1 MKEGS
6 ILWSIDFWKSIGQ
19 SGLMVMV
26 LTQTYMEG
34 CTVGEYDSF
43 RGKLNG
49 IYYYIFCME
58 EPEYVMKIM
67 STYYVD
73 WLKSLGNM
81 NQDKHTQTW

>member
-1 MKEGS
+1 
-6 ILWSIDFWKSIGQ
+6 
-19 SGLMVMV
+19 MV

-67 STYYVD
+67 STYRGLIKNERQHESRRMYTNLPNEKVTTVF
-73 WLKSLGNM
+73 KYKEPFGN
-81 NQDKHTQTW
+81 HFY